1 MIIIVLQH
9 NFCHPHQPMCYKSI
23 EIFDLLSDS
32 GKTNTTD
39 EKNMNDATNGK
50 DTKDNK
56 GDGAVDNAVD
66 DATDAVDDLT
76 DNNGPENL
84 RMAEDLYAIFRIVHN
99 LMQFFLRSR
108 FRLITFPQCILCTKS
123 FGSSLENARVIVV

>member
-66 DATDAVDDLT
+66 DATDAVDDAADDLT
-76 DNNGPENL
+76 DNNGPEKDNL
-84 RMAEDLYAIFRIVHN
+84 EDRNTNDKDVNNNDAAN
-99 LMQFFLRSR
+99 N
-108 FRLITFPQCILCTKS
+108 TDN
-123 FGSSLENARVIVV
+123 NAADNQ